1 MPLWTSYDSRQVE
14 SIGTQGC
21 IALHIYVATL
31 NASLIKMNRNVGLV
45 MNKFLNP
52 KSVMAAMHVSGT
64 ETGCQANSQTGNSN
78 LPRVGS
84 SADDDD
90 PLLRLPEV
98 LKRVPVSRSH
108 WWAGVA
114 SGRFPAPVRL
124 SVRCVAW
131 RASSIRALIA
141 SL

>member
-1 MPLWTSYDSRQVE
+1 
-14 SIGTQGC
+14 
-21 IALHIYVATL
+21 
-31 NASLIKMNRNVGLV
+31 MNRNVELV
-45 MNKFLNP
+45 MNKFSNP

-64 ETGCQANSQTGNSN
+64 ETRCQANSQKGNAK